1 MTPAEG
7 TAAAAGMTAAELSS
21 AEDSKTSAVEFQ
33 NVDIL
38 FARAQGRD
46 GRKAIRAALTALDAG
61 GTRTDIQNK
70 FGVIV
75 GVAGASLSVARG
87 EISVLMGLSGSGKS
101 TLLRAANGLNPVTRG
116 HVLVRAGDSSID
128 VATCDTAQMRRV
140 RRERVAMVFQQ
151 FGLLPWRTV
160 RENVGFGLEL
170 RGEHRDSQKTI
181 VDEKLELVGLSQWA
195 ERYVSE
201 LSGGMQQR
209 VGLAR
214 AFATDADILLMDEPF
229 SALDPLIRGKLQDE
243 LLALQERVKKT
254 ILFVSHDLDE
264 ALRLGDRI
272 SILQNGRI
280 IQTGTAEDI
289 VLAPA
294 DDYVAE
300 FVRHMNPLDVLTG
313 GMIMCG
319 RADLVREGDSLWL
332 DERRRYRLAMGPA
345 DEALHLQLDGVA
357 HAMRHVHDDAGLEAD
372 GPGVAV
378 APASFSL
385 QSIIRLRQ
393 STGHPV
399 LLSDG
404 GRIVGVCSETE
415 IIRALAGSRQ

>member
-1 MTPAEG
+1 
-7 TAAAAGMTAAELSS
+7 MTA
-21 AEDSKTSAVEFQ
+21 AVEFQ

-38 FARAQGRD
+38 FSQAAGRD
-46 GRKAIRAALTALDAG
+46 GRKAIREALAALDAG
-61 GTRTDIQNK
+61 GTRTDIQSK
-70 FGVIV
+70 YGVIV

-116 HVLVRAGDSSID
+116 HVLVHAGDAAAVHAAGVETRAAHAAAAHTVID
-128 VATCDTAQMRRV
+128 VATCDTAQLRRV

-170 RGEHRDSQKTI
+170 RGEAPATRRTI

-195 ERYVSE
+195 DRYVSE

-313 GMIMCG
+313 GMIMCQ
-319 RADLVREGDSLWL
+319 RANLAQEGNSLWL
-332 DERRRYRLAMGPA
+332 DSGRRYRVAMGPA
-345 DEALHLQLDGVA
+345 DEALELHLDGVA
-357 HAMRHVHDDAGLEAD
+357 HALRHVLDDTGLTNVE
-372 GPGVAV
+372 PGLAV

-385 QSIIRLRQ
+385 QSIIQLRQ
-393 STGHPV
+393 ATGHPV
-399 LLSDG
+399 LLSEG
-404 GRIVGVCSETE
+404 GKIIGVCSETE

>member
-1 MTPAEG
+1 
-7 TAAAAGMTAAELSS
+7 MTA
-21 AEDSKTSAVEFQ
+21 AVEFQ

-38 FARAQGRD
+38 FARQSGRD
-46 GRKAIRAALTALDAG
+46 GRRAIREAIAALDGG
-61 GTRTDIQNK
+61 GTRPDIQNK
-70 FGVIV
+70 FGVVV
-75 GVAGASLSVARG
+75 GVAGASLCVARG

-116 HVLVRAGDSSID
+116 HVLVHARGSGAAPASAVGDAEEVID

-170 RGEHRDSQKTI
+170 RGEAAAARKTI

-214 AFATDADILLMDEPF
+214 AFATDADILLMYEPF

-313 GMIMCG
+313 AMIMRE
-319 RADLVREGDSLWL
+319 RANLAQEGNALWL
-332 DERRRYRLAMGPA
+332 DERRRYRLTMSPA
-345 DEALHLQLDGVA
+345 NAALGLEFDGVA
-357 HAMRHVHDDAGLEAD
+357 HALRHIHDDAGLASD
-372 GPGVAV
+372 DPGMAM
-378 APASFSL
+378 APASLSL
-385 QSIIRLRQ
+385 QAIIRLRQ

-399 LLSDG
+399 LLTENG
-404 GRIVGVCSETE
+404 QIIGVCCETE

>member
-1 MTPAEG
+1 MN
-7 TAAAAGMTAAELSS
+7 
-21 AEDSKTSAVEFQ
+21 SAVEFKD
-33 NVDIL
+33 VDIL
-38 FARAQGRD
+38 FAANGRD
-46 GRKAIRAALTALDAG
+46 GRKALRDALAALDG
-61 GTRTDIQNK
+61 GASRADIQK
-70 FGVIV
+70 KHGVIV
-75 GVAGASLSVARG
+75 GVAGANLSVARG

-116 HVLVRAGDSSID
+116 HVLVRDGESSID
-128 VATCDTAQMRRV
+128 VATCDTLQMRRL

-170 RGEHRDSQKTI
+170 RGEGAARRKAI

-243 LLALQERVKKT
+243 LLALQARVKKT

-264 ALRLGDRI
+264 ALRLGDHI

-294 DDYVAE
+294 DEYVAE
-300 FVRHMNPLDVLTG
+300 FVRHMNPLTVLTG
-313 GMIMCG
+313 GMIMQS
-319 RADLVREGDSLWL
+319 RASMAGDDGGVWL
-332 DERRRYRLAMGPA
+332 DGARRYRLSLNSA
-345 DEALHLQLDGVA
+345 DEAVALQLDGIAQVL
-357 HAMRHVHDDAGLEAD
+357 RHVGEDADLTLLEPGL
-372 GPGVAV
+372 AV
-378 APASFSL
+378 APASLSL
-385 QSIIRLRQ
+385 QSIIHLRQ
-393 STGHPV
+393 ATGHPV
-399 LLSDG
+399 LLVED
-404 GRIVGVCSETE
+404 GRILGVCGEAE
-415 IIRALAGSRQ
+415 IIRALAGGRHAGAAAP